1 MKKRNLVVLLVILV
15 LAILVF
21 ALFKDNLEEVK
32 IEKHIIEIQYEL
44 EQKLLE
50 EYNNGEYT
58 FENPYFKLDPY
69 NASPLSLLVAFKTS
83 EKQTV
88 TVEVLGKSTETT
100 IVYTFPEN
108 TEHFLPIYGLYPDYE
123 NTIVLTLENGDTN
136 TLTVKTHK
144 LPEDFILP
152 TKVTKNKIIDNKLF
166 FVSPAS
172 EGYMAAYDTNGD
184 VRWYLTNMHV
194 WDIQRLK
201 NGRLLVGSDRFLNPP
216 YYVTGL
222 VEIDLF
228 GKVYKEY
235 NLPGGYH
242 HDVFEMENGNLLVAS
257 NLFERGTVEDYIV
270 EIERETGNIIKSW
283 DVGLV
288 LPMEDSKSENWVV
301 YDWFHNNSVWYDKK
315 TNSIILSGRHQDAV
329 ISIDYDTNNL
339 NWIIGDN
346 TNWSEE
352 MQKYFFTP
360 KTTPFDWQW
369 SQHAA
374 MVLPNGD
381 IFILDNG
388 NNRSKIKEEYISAD
402 DNYTR
407 GVIYRIDTENMT
419 IEEVWQYG
427 KERGSDFYSPY
438 ISDVDYLGENHY
450 LVHSGGIGKKDGKAL
465 NIPATLDPEA
475 EKNSITVEVLNDEV
489 IFEIQ
494 LPSNFYRAEKLNLY
508 NAEFNFALGKGEQL
522 GTLGETKTVDEK
534 IKIPYFE
541 SGLIP
546 KKYELKLT
554 KEIDRLRI
562 ETTFKKDQVVY
573 VILTGEN
580 KTLIYNIPTVKL
592 PYTAMCI
599 GSFIDNDP
607 SDIVNSTFF
616 INDETLSGKYEISF
630 LIDGKKY
637 STNKVTN
644 FK

>member
-562 ETTFKKDQVVY
+562 EATFKKDQVVY

-599 GSFIDNDP
+599 GSFIDNGP

>member
-1 MKKRNLVVLLVILV
+1 MWLFFHKITNSIITHSTFLAFKNYLTYTFNKEWEYEKRNLVVLLVILV

-475 EKNSITVEVLNDEV
+475 EK
-489 IFEIQ
+489 
-494 LPSNFYRAEKLNLY
+494 
-508 NAEFNFALGKGEQL
+508 FN
-522 GTLGETKTVDEK
+522 
-534 IKIPYFE
+534 Y
-541 SGLIP
+541 
-546 KKYELKLT
+546 
-554 KEIDRLRI
+554 
-562 ETTFKKDQVVY
+562 
-573 VILTGEN
+573 
-580 KTLIYNIPTVKL
+580 
-592 PYTAMCI
+592 C
-599 GSFIDNDP
+599 
-607 SDIVNSTFF
+607 
-616 INDETLSGKYEISF
+616 
-630 LIDGKKY
+630 
-637 STNKVTN
+637 
-644 FK
+644 